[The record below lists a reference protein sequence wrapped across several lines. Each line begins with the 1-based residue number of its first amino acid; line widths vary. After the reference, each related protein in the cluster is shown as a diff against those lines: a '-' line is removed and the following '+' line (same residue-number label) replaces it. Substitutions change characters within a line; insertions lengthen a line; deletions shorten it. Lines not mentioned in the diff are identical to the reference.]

1 MINLSPLSIF
11 TAIDVG
17 RGDAFYLNRNDVSI
31 LVDGGQSTN
40 LIEQKFIKAVDKRHV
55 NYLVCTHN
63 DSDHANGILGFL
75 QSGLRCDEVWLP
87 GSWANRIGELGDD
100 AIRDFIGELYYDC
113 ETITNTHK
121 IKGFSPLSNLGDD
134 FSKEAEQSA
143 ESSDKG
149 PEGIE
154 LGRPIQRLRA
164 TADGVNL
171 ELYLPY
177 SQKLTHVKN
186 QMLFDEAIRA
196 AGRIRAIARAASCR
210 NIPIRW
216 FEFNNLT
223 AKGGVSGILEPV
235 NSEEI
240 FRSRKYLGSALRYLA
255 LTTAN
260 RESLVFQSPA
270 SDDFSG
276 VLFLA
281 DSDLSFNQ
289 PVPSN
294 VQLFTAPHHGSEAN
308 SHAYAKMIMGEDAIL
323 VRSDA
328 NSRKRPG
335 KTYLSQ
341 NARKYCTI
349 CRGVAMGKQPVRFQV
364 ANGRW
369 QAFNSQWCLC
379 R

>member
-1 MINLSPLSIF
+1 MPYNF

-17 RGDAFYLNRNDVSI
+17 RGDAFYLKRNGVSV
-31 LVDGGQSTN
+31 LVDGGQSKG
-40 LIEQKFIKAVDKRHV
+40 LIKAKFASTIRDDGV

-75 QSGLRCDEVWLP
+75 QSGLCCDEVWLP

-100 AIRDFIGELYYDC
+100 VIRGFIGELYSDC
-113 ETITNTHK
+113 KEITHSYK
-121 IKGFSPLSNLGDD
+121 ISRFSPLSNLGDD

-154 LGRPIQRLRA
+154 LKELIPRLRMA
-164 TADGVNL
+164 ADGVNP
-171 ELYLPY
+171 ELYLPH
-177 SQKLTHVKN
+177 SQKLTHEKN
-186 QMLFDEAIRA
+186 KKLFGEAIRA
-196 AGRIRAIARAASCR
+196 TERIRAIARAASYR

-216 FEFNNLT
+216 FEFNNST

-240 FRSRKYLGSALRYLA
+240 SRSKNYLGSALRYLA
-255 LTTAN
+255 LTTSN
-260 RESLVFQSPA
+260 RESLVFCSPA

-281 DSDLSFNQ
+281 DSDLSFKQ
-289 PVPSN
+289 PVPAD

-308 SHAYAKMIMGEDAIL
+308 AHAYTRLKMGKDAIL

-328 NSRKRPG
+328 RIGNRPG
-335 KTYLSQ
+335 RTYLSQ
-341 NARKYCTI
+341 NAKKYCTV
-349 CRGVAMGKQPVRFQV
+349 CKGGAMAKQPVRFQV
-364 ANGRW
+364 TNGRW
-369 QAFNSQWCLC
+369 QAYNSPRCLC